1 MSVNCHL
8 SVTNKKTHSKLTS
21 DVWHDIMLFYNQ
33 LFLRK
38 KPTWCC
44 CCVGTLTIETVSLVR
59 NPPRSVLD

>member
-33 LFLRK
+33 LFLRRK
-38 KPTWCC
+38 KT
-44 CCVGTLTIETVSLVR
+44 
-59 NPPRSVLD
+59 PRSVLD

>member
-38 KPTWCC
+38 NNACC
-44 CCVGTLTIETVSLVR
+44 CYCVGTLTIETVSLVR
-59 NPPRSVLD
+59 GAPRSVLD